1 MSGIQTYIPT
11 ALEVTDRAVEKVQS
25 LKTEEQN
32 DDLKLR
38 VYVTGGGCSGFQ
50 YGFSFEDTMAEDDTL
65 VSRNGVTVLVDSL
78 SFQYLAGSTVDYEV
92 GLMGSR
98 FLITNPNASTTC
110 GCGASF
116 SIHPPIWAASKRP
129 KCGCPIRNPQ
139 TSYRPGICLCSA
151 DHKPAPFH
159 GSCP

>member
-50 YGFSFEDTMAEDDTL
+50 YGFSFEDAMAEDDTL

-78 SFQYLAGSTVDYEV
+78 SFQYLAGSTVDYEI

-116 SIHPPIWAASKRP
+116 SI
-129 KCGCPIRNPQ
+129 
-139 TSYRPGICLCSA
+139 
-151 DHKPAPFH
+151 
-159 GSCP
+159 

>member
-25 LKTEEQN
+25 LKTEEEN

-65 VSRNGVTVLVDSL
+65 VSRDGVTVL
-78 SFQYLAGSTVDYEV
+78 
-92 GLMGSR
+92 
-98 FLITNPNASTTC
+98 LI
-110 GCGASF
+110 
-116 SIHPPIWAASKRP
+116 
-129 KCGCPIRNPQ
+129 
-139 TSYRPGICLCSA
+139 L
-151 DHKPAPFH
+151 
-159 GSCP
+159 